1 MLTENALITLGE
13 SYQKDFLKEAEVPVR
28 VQKVEKG
35 AKDAVVKIGRDY
47 VIAVSED
54 DNGQIRSTYGK
65 DAKCVSHGVWDITS
79 SEGSRHRIKLL

>member
-28 VQKVEKG
+28 VQRVEEG
-35 AKDAVVKIGRDY
+35 VKDAVVKIGRDC

-54 DNGQIRSTYGK
+54 DNGQLFSTYGK
-65 DAKCVSHGVWDITS
+65 DVKFISHGKWEITS
-79 SEGSRHRIKLL
+79 SKGYKRRLNLL